1 MPAHRMSQEER
12 IRLRIRVILE
22 TMDSARVVGDRG
34 DAQQRAMLERLC
46 TTLEQFER
54 LWLAR
59 LQQLEQA
66 PLPLQA
72 GGLR

>member
-1 MPAHRMSQEER
+1 MPAHRMSQQER

-72 GGLR
+72 GGLP